1 MKLALF
7 DLDHTL
13 LPIDSDYAWGEFTI
27 RMGWCDAEQFAK
39 LNDAFYADYQ
49 AGTLDIHE
57 YVRFATE
64 AVRTRGQVQ
73 SEAAREQFLREVIRP
88 AVRPEA
94 LQLKIGRAHV

>member
-1 MKLALF
+1 MNLCLF

-39 LNDAFYADYQ
+39 QNDAFYADYQ

-57 YVRFATE
+57 YVRFATQ
-64 AVRTRGQVQ
+64 AFRRQGQVTADGRPDQ
-73 SEAAREQFLREVIRP
+73 GQLPDRRLRRH
-88 AVRPEA
+88 
-94 LQLKIGRAHV
+94 QDG